1 MVLEDQGGWCVPLS
15 LCSGSASVPSGPRS
29 RVSEA
34 GVGVGACSPNQLSS
48 SRQCL
53 SAFPDP
59 PPPQSRHQKGLP
71 TGVLLA
77 DGSCL
82 PGCGCAVSSRP
93 GQAGPRLAGGGL
105 SAAVSPQGELR
116 RGERGGRRPGAQ
128 GALGA
133 QPGGRGGAQP
143 AAGGAHWLPAHPA
156 AAQEG
161 TSVRRG
167 GSGGQAGG
175 SELGPGCLF
184 SSSRSWSS

>member
-15 LCSGSASVPSGPRS
+15 LCSRRASVPLGPRS

-34 GVGVGACSPNQLSS
+34 GVGVGVSACSPNQLSS

-59 PPPQSRHQKGLP
+59 PPPQSRQQRGVPAGFLP
-71 TGVLLA
+71 AG
-77 DGSCL
+77 GSCL
-82 PGCGCAVSSRP
+82 PACGCGCAVSSRP
-93 GQAGPRLAGGGL
+93 GWAGRHLAGRGL
-105 SAAVSPQGELR
+105 SAAVSLQGKLR

-143 AAGGAHWLPAHPA
+143 AAGGAHRLPAHPA

-161 TSVRRG
+161 ASVSRG
-167 GSGGQAGG
+167 GRGARP
-175 SELGPGCLF
+175 EA
-184 SSSRSWSS
+184 RSWPRLPLFLR